1 MDFKTRVQK
10 TKQFVQDHQ
19 TSVACAATAIV
30 TWKLTKSATLKSVL
44 NETGPQAYQWGVQRG
59 QLEMLLDESYNFIK
73 VRGLEPEFV
82 EFANMVRV
90 EKAA

>member
-19 TSVACAATAIV
+19 TSVACVATAIV
-30 TWKLTKSATLKSVL
+30 TWKFTKDITIKSVL
-44 NETGPQAYQWGVQRG
+44 DETTDMAYMWGMKAG

-73 VRGLEPEFV
+73 SQDLESDFV